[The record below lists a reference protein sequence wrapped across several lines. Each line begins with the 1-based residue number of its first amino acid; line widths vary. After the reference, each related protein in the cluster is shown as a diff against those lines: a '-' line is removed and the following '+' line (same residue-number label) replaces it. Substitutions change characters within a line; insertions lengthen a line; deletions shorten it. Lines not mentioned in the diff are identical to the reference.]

1 MVLAGHKERASYAL
15 YLKLRPSGR
24 NVAWPRKRVPHEE
37 EFIVGMLEWK
47 SVLFNYHS
55 PRASTVVR
63 SEDSLQL
70 WELPMIE
77 FAAKVSLI
85 ERDQY
90 PLRIR
95 VSVSL
100 PFAVSR
106 VLFLINFKASKSL
119 PSQWDSPTTQG

>member
-1 MVLAGHKERASYAL
+1 MRRNSSLACLSGKAF
-15 YLKLRPSGR
+15 YLTIILHELR
-24 NVAWPRKRVPHEE
+24 
-37 EFIVGMLEWK
+37 
-47 SVLFNYHS
+47 
-55 PRASTVVR
+55 R
-63 SEDSLQL
+63 SFDLKTHLQL